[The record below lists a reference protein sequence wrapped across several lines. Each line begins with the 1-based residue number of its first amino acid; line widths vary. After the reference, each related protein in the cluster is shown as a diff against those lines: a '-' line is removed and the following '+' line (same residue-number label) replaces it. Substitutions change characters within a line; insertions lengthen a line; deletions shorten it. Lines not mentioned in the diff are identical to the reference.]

1 MIYILI
7 VFILSLLDVVSTH
20 IGLRISYQI
29 YGNAWYAVGEANP
42 YMDGVIQHWWGVVLK
57 VFIALSGTVILVII
71 KERYVE
77 KQIQVA
83 FWLGFTFIVLV
94 HLAAIV
100 WNTTQILIMR
110 GVIN

>member
-20 IGLRISYQI
+20 IGFAHGL
-29 YGNAWYAVGEANP
+29 GEANP
-42 YMDGVIQHWWGVVLK
+42 LMDGVIQHWWGVVLK